1 MSAQPQ
7 LLTSSQARTLYERLG
22 RRRPSFWGGFA
33 AAVDCE
39 PLTQAKVRRA
49 QGSRSFRADFEALR
63 ADRDQALTQL
73 LNA

>member
-1 MSAQPQ
+1 MNAWVGGDPAFGAA
-7 LLTSSQARTLYERLG
+7 SQRQ
-22 RRRPSFWGGFA
+22 WI
-33 AAVDCE
+33 VN
-39 PLTQAKVRRA
+39 PLTQATVRRA

>member
-1 MSAQPQ
+1 MPA
-7 LLTSSQARTLYERLG
+7 LVKTITTVQAKALFGRLG

-33 AAVDCE
+33 APVDCE
-39 PLTQAKVRRA
+39 PLTQATVRRS
-49 QGSRSFRADFEALR
+49 QRSRSFRADFEALR